1 VHFLIPKTILKK
13 RECNDFYDFWIFG
26 TDAKHKKTEIG
37 TEPEAPNLFG
47 YRIRCPAPKCEGFGF
62 FDTGVVYTSQEF
74 KKERYA

>member
-1 VHFLIPKTILKK
+1 MHFLIPKTILKK

-47 YRIRCPAPKCEGFGF
+47 YLIRLGYALKAAEREYNR
-62 FDTGVVYTSQEF
+62 YTALIHYRTE
-74 KKERYA
+74 